1 MNRLNSALYP
11 AEGNPC
17 PFQSPSSL
25 HLLIVED
32 APEDVEL
39 VVHVLKT
46 ADIQFTFDVADTLEG
61 CRICLADHR
70 YDAVL
75 ADYRLPSLQAP
86 QVLDLLLQSYQDL
99 PFILVTGSLG
109 EEAAVDCIKAG
120 MTDYVLKD
128 RLFRLPTVL
137 QRALAEWALRQ
148 QQKQA
153 LSRLEQNAWRE
164 SILNRIVKAMR
175 ETLLLD
181 EVLQS
186 TADQLQQAL
195 AVSQC
200 LILRPHEQQ
209 MQVQYLSQRLAQG
222 DDLPPALPDQLG
234 LQPRPDP
241 FHILLFAEA
250 PLTLQI
256 LDDESPQWHKA
267 FRAAGVR
274 SLIGVPLVYQQRY
287 LGAICL
293 QQTDHQR
300 QWSESEIMLVQAVAD
315 QCAIAIHQA
324 ELYQQAQI
332 ELEQRRRAEA
342 QLRHD
347 AFHDTLTGLPNRAL
361 FIDRLSH
368 ALQLSRRRTSEDR
381 QRHPHDFAVLF
392 LDLDDF
398 KVVNDS
404 LSHYAGDYL
413 LSVMAQRLSTC
424 LRTGDTLARLGGDEF
439 SILLEDVDALTTV
452 IDVIDEIQ
460 SVLKLPLLLENTEV
474 FVSASIGVVLNN
486 SHYTQP
492 SELLRDAEIAMYRAK
507 HAGPG
512 RYQVF
517 DTSMHLQVSRRL
529 KLENSLRR
537 AIERQELWVAYQPIV
552 DLSRH
557 QVVGFEALVR
567 WNHPLHGQI
576 SPVEFIPIAEHT
588 GLIIP
593 LGLWVL
599 EHACVQ
605 LQHWREQTA
614 ASNELTI
621 SINLSGKQFAQ
632 PDLIERIDEILR
644 QTQLTGSALKLEV
657 TESVLIENEE
667 IAAQTLHQLRHRGI
681 EVCIDDFGTG
691 YSSLSYLHRFPVD
704 VLKIDR
710 SFVSSI
716 SARPENQEVVKAI
729 LSLGLNL
736 GLTVV
741 AEGVETPE
749 ELQFLQRQQC
759 EQAQGY
765 WFAPPL
771 AAAQAEDMLHP
782 AYAQHPT
789 YQLEGAS
796 APPHLTD
803 HLA

>member
-1 MNRLNSALYP
+1 MNRLNSALHP

-17 PFQSPSSL
+17 PFRIPTPL

-39 VVHVLKT
+39 VVHVLQT
-46 ADIQFTFDVADTLEG
+46 AHIQFTFDVADTLDR
-61 CRICLADHR
+61 CQVCLANQR

-86 QVLDLLLQSYQDL
+86 QVLDMLQLSCQDL

-137 QRALAEWALRQ
+137 QRALAEWELRR
-148 QQKQA
+148 QQKQS
-153 LSRLEQNAWRE
+153 LSRIEQHAWRE
-164 SILNRIVKAMR
+164 SILNRIVRAMR

-200 LILRPHEQQ
+200 LILRPQEQQ
-209 MQVQYLSQRLAQG
+209 MRVQYLSQG
-222 DDLPPALPDQLG
+222 PEGHGWPDQQT
-234 LQPRPDP
+234 LQPNPAP
-241 FHILLFAEA
+241 FHPLLFAQA
-250 PLTLQI
+250 PWALQI
-256 LDDESPQWHKA
+256 LDEDDPSEWQA
-267 FRAAGVR
+267 QLRAGGVR

-293 QQTDHQR
+293 QQTDYKR
-300 QWSESEIMLVQAVAD
+300 QWSESEILLVQAVAD

-324 ELYQQAQI
+324 ELYQQAQV

-347 AFHDTLTGLPNRAL
+347 AFHDALTGLPNRAL
-361 FIDRLSH
+361 FIDRLGH
-368 ALQLSRRRTSEDR
+368 ALQLSQRRTSEER

-398 KVVNDS
+398 KVINDS

-413 LSVMAQRLSTC
+413 LSVMAERLSTC

-452 IDVIDEIQ
+452 IDVINEIQ
-460 SVLKLPLLLENTEV
+460 SVLKLPLMLEQTEV

-486 SHYTQP
+486 AHYTHP
-492 SELLRDAEIAMYRAK
+492 SQFVRDAEIAMYRAK
-507 HAGPG
+507 HDGPG
-512 RYQVF
+512 HYQVF
-517 DTSMHLQVSRRL
+517 DASMHLQVRRRL

-552 DLSRH
+552 DLSQD

-567 WNHPLHGQI
+567 WHHPLHGQI

-599 EHACVQ
+599 RHACKQ
-605 LQHWREQTA
+605 LKQWRDQFTN
-614 ASNELTI
+614 SDSLSI

-632 PDLIERIDEILR
+632 PDLIEQIDSILR
-644 QTQLTGSALKLEV
+644 QTGLTGWALKLEV

-681 EVCIDDFGTG
+681 QVCIDDFGTG

-710 SFVSSI
+710 SFISGI

-759 EQAQGY
+759 QQAQGY

-771 AAAQAEDMLHP
+771 AAAQAADLLHSS
-782 AYAQHPT
+782 YAQPPT
-789 YQLEGAS
+789 CPLDGTSAS
-796 APPHLTD
+796 SHLTD